1 MVKATWIFAT
11 RFPFSAGA
19 GATLVPAVQIDALT
33 QSSDVIV
40 VGTLSAGDTLQAS
53 PPRGTV
59 RVRSVIKGSP
69 ALLATP
75 IEVSWTVPAELVRQ
89 RATGLWFLTADQQRG
104 GYRATGQTALPAVI
118 AVPGTGVDRPSTVER
133 RLAAILAGTVAADDR
148 SLCNAAGVPDAAVAC
163 AAPRRQDALAALR
176 RLPAAV
182 ASEQLLL
189 LAQHPSTEVGL
200 LAVAG
205 LVDLGSTDQ
214 VYRVFDRLLHP
225 DEREA
230 VAARVLA
237 AALARVTGGGIS
249 AQDFRRM
256 YGSPDPYI
264 RHSALD
270 GLRSAASTDD
280 LPFLVRLLDDKDVH
294 TRFMA
299 ANTILRISGGQE
311 VSDSTYRQQEDT
323 LRQKLKAWAAAQRS

>member
-1 MVKATWIFAT
+1 MTCKWFLAASVV
-11 RFPFSAGA
+11 FSAGA
-19 GATLVPAVQIDALT
+19 GATLLPAVQIDALIRPA
-33 QSSDVIV
+33 DVIV

-53 PPRGTV
+53 PQRGTV
-59 RVRSVIKGSP
+59 RVMSVIKGSP
-69 ALLATP
+69 SLLATP

-89 RATGLWFLTADQQRG
+89 RATGLWFLTTDKDRG
-104 GYRATGQTALPAVI
+104 SYRATGQTALPAVI
-118 AVPGTGVDRPSTVER
+118 VVPGTGVDHSPTVER
-133 RLAAILAGTVAADDR
+133 RLAAILAGTVAADDQ
-148 SLCNAAGVPDAAVAC
+148 SLCDAAGAPGAAVAC
-163 AAPRRQDALAALR
+163 AAPRRQDALAELR

-189 LAQHPSTEVGL
+189 LANHPSPEVCL

-237 AALARVTGGGIS
+237 AALARMSGGVIS

-256 YGSPDPYI
+256 YGSSDPYI
-264 RHSALD
+264 RQSALD

-299 ANTILRISGGQE
+299 ANTILRISGGHP
-311 VSDSTYRQQEDT
+311 VSDAIYRQQEDS
-323 LRQKLKAWAAAQRS
+323 LRKKLKAWAAAQRS